1 MSAEHRGL
9 PAQAV
14 EIVASVAQHRALSTR
29 QVREIHLPNVGK
41 RWSQRVMARI
51 ERAGLLAHARTPTA
65 PQRLWFA
72 TDAGVCVAKEAGAME
87 GNPRLFSADE
97 IAGPLQA
104 HTVAVNDAAI
114 SFLRAA
120 RERGDDF
127 GPLSWR
133 QEVAHSLSAGG
144 RGRSRRTLFADAVL
158 TYLRLTDD
166 EVLIEQR
173 FLELDRATMS
183 VDSLAAELGRYA
195 RLYRAQDGARPI
207 WRPRYPSFPP
217 VLCVLAAASRGVLE
231 RRRDTAL
238 ALMRSNPELAEA
250 REVSISVCLADDLRE
265 RGPFAPIFYR
275 PSAPAEP
282 VNWLGEAE

>member
-1 MSAEHRGL
+1 VSTDHRGL
-9 PAQAV
+9 PANAV

-29 QVREIHLPNVGK
+29 QVREIHMPDVGK

-72 TDAGVCVAKEAGAME
+72 TDAGARAAREAGAME

-104 HTVAVNDAAI
+104 HTAAVNDAAI
-114 SFLRAA
+114 SFLRVA

-133 QEVAHSLSAGG
+133 QEVAHPLSVGG

-195 RLYRAQDGARPI
+195 RLYRATDGARPI
-207 WRPRYPSFPP
+207 WRTRYPSFPP

-238 ALMRSNPELAEA
+238 ALMRSNPELAET
-250 REVSISVCLADDLRE
+250 RDVSISVCLAEDLRE

-275 PSAPAEP
+275 PSAPGDP